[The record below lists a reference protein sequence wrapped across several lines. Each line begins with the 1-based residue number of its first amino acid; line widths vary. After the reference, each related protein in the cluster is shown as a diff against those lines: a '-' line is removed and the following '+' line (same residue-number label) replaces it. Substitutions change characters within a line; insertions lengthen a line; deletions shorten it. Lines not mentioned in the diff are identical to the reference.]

1 MTTLPIGDTCEDV
14 AAQRCFRTEVSSS
27 DIQTNVWCTMMGR
40 EYASHR

>member
-27 DIQTNVWCTMMGR
+27 DIQTKVVLGFAPQCVLC
-40 EYASHR
+40 